1 MATTEFTRTQTAG
14 TSTKKFTVS
23 MWVKRGGDLGGYP
36 TLFSCGTGSS
46 DGFNLAF
53 TNNDFLILEAYDG
66 SANPK
71 LETTR
76 TFRDVGAWYH
86 IVAVFDTDAAATD
99 RMRFYVNGVEE
110 TSFTQDTNP
119 SASYVIPGWSGS
131 GDTMRIGYTTLSGSW
146 TYFDGVMAHVHVC
159 DGQAYAASDFGEFDS
174 TSGIWVPNNSPSV
187 TYGINGGFYKFVSG
201 ALTTDS
207 SGESNT
213 LTSVGTP
220 TTTKDTPQNN
230 FCTWNPNS
238 KDPSETYT
246 FSNGNTVCLIP
257 SASGWSGTSG
267 TLAAAGGK
275 WYIEGYINYTPG
287 AKNTTCGFT
296 STKLVGQNG
305 CEGQIGFGDKGS
317 LATGYG
323 VSVGV
328 YDTGDLLYSTDAA
341 KDQNTGSWATAW
353 AAGDYLMFA
362 IDIDGGKFYFGANGT
377 WDAGASNDPAAGTG
391 GYTFVPG
398 GELYTPI
405 TTIYQE
411 RLEMNFG
418 NGYFST
424 TAIGSPN
431 ADANG
436 EGAFKYAPPT
446 GFYAMCTNNL
456 KLYGGA

>member
-1 MATTEFTRTQTAG
+1 MAAYLYRAIATP
-14 TSTKKFTVS
+14 TSTKIFTFS
-23 MWVKRGGDLGGYP
+23 TWVKSQSDASTDTGVVCAALLSDSSYRFNIQFGSG
-36 TLFSCGTGSS
+36 FIQITGSAI
-46 DGFNLAF
+46 DV
-53 TNNDFLILEAYDG
+53 
-66 SANPK
+66 
-71 LETTR
+71 TTAR
-76 TFRDVGAWYH
+76 KFRDPSAWWN
-86 IVAVFDTDAAATD
+86 IVVAVDTSQVTDTD
-99 RMRFYVNGVEE
+99 RCKLYVNGEQV
-110 TSFTQDTNP
+110 TVTGTFPTQDSTP
-119 SASYVIPGWSGS
+119 TFCDSAASIYVGQGVNSGAV
-131 GDTMRIGYTTLSGSW
+131 LSKP
-146 TYFDGVMAHVHVC
+146 FDGLQAHTHFI
-159 DGQAYAASDFGEFDS
+159 DGTAYAPTAFGETDA
-174 TSGIWVPNNSPSV
+174 TSGIWIAKTSPSV
-187 TYGINGGFYKFVSG
+187 TYGNNGFFLKYASG
-201 ALTTDS
+201 AHGTDS
-207 SGESNT
+207 SGNGNDYTVSGT
-213 LTSVGTP
+213 LTN
-220 TTTKDTPQNN
+220 TKDNPDNN

-238 KDPSETYT
+238 KNPSETYT

-257 SASGWSGTSG
+257 SASNWSGTSG

-287 AKNTTCGFT
+287 AYNTTCGFT

-323 VSVGV
+323 VSAGV
-328 YDTGDLLYSTDAA
+328 YDTGSLLYSTDAA
-341 KDQNTGSWATAW
+341 KDQTTSSWATAW

-398 GELYTPI
+398 GELYTPV
-405 TTIYQE
+405 TTIYRE

-418 NGYFST
+418 NGYFAT
-424 TAIGSPN
+424 TEIGSPN

-446 GFYAMCTNNL
+446 GFYALCTNNL